1 MRTIKEIILH
11 CTATEE
17 GKNFTVADIDKWH
30 RNRGWLGIGYHYVV
44 YLDGTIAYGRKPT
57 EIGAHCKEGGH
68 NRHSIG
74 VCYVGGLRN
83 GKPAD
88 TRTPQQKIALL
99 RLLSNLKTIYPN
111 AKIYGHRDFAAKACP
126 CFDARREYGEL

>member
-1 MRTIKEIILH
+1 MSTRTIKEIIIH

-17 GKNFTVADIDKWH
+17 GKNFTVADIDEWH
-30 RNRGWLGIGYHYVV
+30 RKRGWRCIGYHYVV

-57 EIGAHCKEGGH
+57 EIGAHCNGH
-68 NRHSIG
+68 NSNSIG

-99 RLLSNLKTIYPN
+99 RLLSNLKTMYPN
-111 AKIYGHRDFAAKACP
+111 AKIFGHRDFAPKACP
-126 CFDARREYGEL
+126 CFDARAEYREL

>member
-1 MRTIKEIILH
+1 MSTRTIKEIIVH

-17 GKNFTVADIDKWH
+17 GRNFSVADIDAWH
-30 RNRGWLGIGYHYVV
+30 RAGGWRCIGYHYVV

-57 EIGAHCKEGGH
+57 EVGAHCLGH
-68 NRHSIG
+68 NENSLA

-99 RLLSNLKTIYPN
+99 RLLSNLKTMYPN
-111 AKIYGHRDFAAKACP
+111 AKIYGHRDFSSKACP
-126 CFDARREYGEL
+126 CFDARAEYSKL